1 MTRKSFLILAVLI
14 SCFAICLSS
23 TNSNYPTI
31 NLANL
36 RNVLESVKPYSDL
49 SNAFYSVKGLE
60 LLGEKFQP
68 QAQAVI

>member
-1 MTRKSFLILAVLI
+1 MTKKSFLIVAVLV
-14 SCFAICLSS
+14 SCFAISLSS

-36 RNVLESVKPYSDL
+36 RSLLESVKPYSDL

-60 LLGEKFQP
+60 ILGQKFQP